1 MASSKII
8 CKQDTYGT
16 HKFYVEYQ
24 GQEYYLFSQKFKSA
38 VQEFYGA
45 GVNIKRALDHSK
57 AHRNPNLHRTIE
69 KLYSHL
75 AYVEKEYDV
84 KILNV
89 V

>member
-8 CKQDTYGT
+8 CKQNVRGT
-16 HKFYVEYQ
+16 HEFYVEHR
-24 GQEYYLFSQKFKSA
+24 GREYYLFSQKFKSV

-57 AHRNPNLHRTIE
+57 AHRNPALNKTID

-75 AYVEKEYDV
+75 AYVEKEYDISV
-84 KILNV
+84 LNAA
-89 V
+89 